1 MDQIFK
7 TAIKLKVLF
16 QEMEDD
22 LGITSLS
29 EIEKNVLLAI
39 AALQSDRDVA
49 YTKDILS
56 HQFVTYNS
64 RPSVFRAI
72 QKLERNRRIFKF
84 LGKNGHYKLLDFSVQ
99 D

>member
-39 AALQSDRDVA
+39 AALQNDRDVA
-49 YTKDILS
+49 HTKDILS
-56 HQFVTYNS
+56 HQFLTLNS

-72 QKLERNRRIFKF
+72 QKLERNKRIFRC
-84 LGKNGHYKLLDFSVQ
+84 LGKNGHYKLLDVSV
-99 D
+99 